1 MGLPLGKRKAGIAQ
15 AFVNSISASLSEST
29 ATSLLS
35 SYGVALSTT
44 DEEAFTKI
52 LEFANDI
59 SFYAPTLA
67 FAQGMQSS
75 MPVYVYRFNEP
86 NTWPG
91 PWQGRSSH
99 IHDLVFL
106 LQNFNQFMSDDQRQL
121 AKGFAHSVIDFV
133 NNKAPWQPRT
143 TDERAAKVLKVGSEG
158 MAKDVPEQTERRSIA
173 LRLADEV
180 GFDALK
186 IAFTRFMV
194 GG

>member
-1 MGLPLGKRKAGIAQ
+1 M
-15 AFVNSISASLSEST
+15 
-29 ATSLLS
+29 LS
-35 SYGVALSTT
+35 SYGVAPSTT

-67 FAQGMQSS
+67 FAQGMERS

-91 PWQGRSSH
+91 PWQDRSSH

-106 LQNFNQFMSDDQRQL
+106 LQNFNRFMSDDQRKL
-121 AKGFAHSVIDFV
+121 AEGFADSVIDFV
-133 NNKAPWQPRT
+133 NNREPWQPWT

-158 MAKDVPEQTERRSIA
+158 VAMDVPEQTERREIV

-180 GFDALK
+180 GFDVLK
-186 IAFTRFMV
+186 NAFTRFLV

>member
-1 MGLPLGKRKAGIAQ
+1 MGKRKAGIAQ
-15 AFVNSISASLSEST
+15 AFVTFISASLSEST
-29 ATSLLS
+29 AASLLS
-35 SYGVALSTT
+35 SYGVASSTA

-91 PWQGRSSH
+91 PWQGRASH

-106 LQNFNQFMSDDQRQL
+106 LQNFNQFMSDDQRKL
-121 AKGFAHSVIDFV
+121 AEGFADSVIDFV
-133 NNKAPWQPRT
+133 NNKAPWQPWT
-143 TDERAAKVLKVGSEG
+143 IDESAAKVLKVGSEG
-158 MAKDVPEQTERRSIA
+158 VAKDVPEQTERRSTV
-173 LRLADEV
+173 LHLADEV

-186 IAFTRFMV
+186 NAFTRFLV